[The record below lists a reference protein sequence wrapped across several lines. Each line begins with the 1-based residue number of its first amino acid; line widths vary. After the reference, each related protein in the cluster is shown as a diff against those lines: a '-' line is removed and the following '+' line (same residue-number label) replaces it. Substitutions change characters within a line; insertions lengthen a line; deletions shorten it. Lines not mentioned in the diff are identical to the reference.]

1 MPGDREVLPAQHAP
15 AGQLGDR
22 EPVDGLLEIGDGD
35 PSDLRPPELS
45 PPVPMSSAGAGCL
58 NGDQPPAWTEPP
70 MTTIT
75 ATLAPRHSTSR
86 AASAGLW
93 TLQVLL
99 AAVYAFSAFGKLTAD
114 AQNVAGFEAMGLGVP
129 GMYVIGALELAGA
142 IAMFVPAL
150 TGLAA
155 TCFVALMV
163 GAVILTW
170 AIGGGALVAI
180 PATVGVVAAV
190 VAWGRRDGTRRLV
203 AHLRG

>member
-1 MPGDREVLPAQHAP
+1 M
-15 AGQLGDR
+15 
-22 EPVDGLLEIGDGD
+22 
-35 PSDLRPPELS
+35 
-45 PPVPMSSAGAGCL
+45 
-58 NGDQPPAWTEPP
+58 
-70 MTTIT
+70 T
-75 ATLAPRHSTSR
+75 ATTAPRTTSR
-86 AASAGLW
+86 AANAVLW

-99 AAVYAFSAFGKLTAD
+99 AAVYGFSAFGKLTAD
-114 AQNVAGFEAMGLGVP
+114 AQNVAGFEAMGLGTA

-190 VAWGRRDGTRRLV
+190 VAWGRRDSTRRLV
-203 AHLRG
+203 ARVRG

>member
-1 MPGDREVLPAQHAP
+1 
-15 AGQLGDR
+15 
-22 EPVDGLLEIGDGD
+22 
-35 PSDLRPPELS
+35 
-45 PPVPMSSAGAGCL
+45 
-58 NGDQPPAWTEPP
+58 

-99 AAVYAFSAFGKLTAD
+99 AAVYAFSAFGKLTGD
-114 AQNVAGFEAMGLGVP
+114 AQNVAGFEAMGLGTT
-129 GMYVIGALELAGA
+129 GMYIIGALELAGA
-142 IAMFVPAL
+142 IAMFVPIL

-155 TCFVALMV
+155 LCFVALMI
-163 GAVILTW
+163 GAVVITW

-190 VAWGRRDGTRRLV
+190 VAWGRRDSTRRLIARV
-203 AHLRG
+203 GR